1 MYEDTVLT
9 LELSFDEL
17 SLLNDL
23 LNNYDYSS
31 VAERQ
36 LVESLLYKLS
46 EE

>member
-9 LELSFDEL
+9 LELNSDEI

-23 LNNYDYSS
+23 LSNYDYSS

-36 LVESLLYKLS
+36 LVEALLDKLIA
-46 EE
+46 